1 LSLALKSGC
10 PATET
15 VVRQRRGS
23 NERRLRV
30 EAVHQCAGE
39 TIGRHIGPP
48 DKRAAVL
55 ALATAN
61 EDAEARERKENAG
74 RLRFMK
80 FDEINSDAPCHR
92 YWNRIMRLKAAV
104 VYTFTRD
111 ITNDHSAQDA
121 ALILFKQQREVDASG
136 VVIHPTVPGS
146 GYILEYLDGLP
157 GIKVDY
163 KALEKAERAAKDGSA
178 SVTTSPQIRSKKL
191 KCHRAT
197 GGVRQ
202 NARQNGQI
210 RPSNAIRTP
219 GMATAGRT

>member
-1 LSLALKSGC
+1 LFLALKFGC

-30 EAVHQCAGE
+30 EAEHQCAGE
-39 TIGRHIGPP
+39 TIRP
-48 DKRAAVL
+48 VL

-80 FDEINSDAPCHR
+80 FDEIKLDAPCHR

-157 GIKVDY
+157 GIKVDC
-163 KALEKAERAAKDGSA
+163 KALEKAARAAKEGSA
-178 SVTTSPQIRSKKL
+178 SMTTSPQIRSKKL
-191 KCHRAT
+191 TCHRAT
-197 GGVRQ
+197 RGVRQ
-202 NARQNGQI
+202 NARQNGRI